1 VGSPRHV
8 AHLATSLSLLD
19 GQLVP
24 GLEVH
29 YLGGRTTLA
38 GAEAA
43 PHSLAGLTLSWRPK
57 IVARLEVLAKLGNLM
72 DTAYSDPGGEE
83 HRQDLLARDGRT
95 AWVSVRW
102 RF

>member
-1 VGSPRHV
+1 MGSPRHV

-29 YLGGRTTLA
+29 YLARGTTLA
-38 GAEAA
+38 GAQTAA
-43 PHSLAGLTLSWRPK
+43 HALAGLTLQVRPK
-57 IVARLEVLAKLGNLM
+57 AAPRLELLAKVGNLL
-72 DTAYSDPGGEE
+72 DTEYSDPGGEE
-83 HRQDLLARDGRT
+83 HRQDLLMRDGRA
-95 AWVSVRW
+95 AWLSVRF